1 MKNVLFYGDSN
12 TWGYQG
18 DDPMHR
24 LDADKRYT
32 GVVAAQFPDVHFI
45 EEGLCGRTICSTDPI
60 DYGRNGMAMLPALL
74 ATHDPLDVIV
84 IMLGTNDSKA
94 MYGHSPFTI
103 SDAMDRTIKLMQSP
117 LLWSNTMQKPQI
129 LLVAPPKMGENLAD
143 SVYYGMF
150 DESSA
155 ALIRA
160 PHAGRKVRLRL
171 RGRLGCHGGKVLGS
185 DSSDRRRA
193 RRARQAHCG
202 QAARAALT
210 PCPKSFVIFFP
221 ALIPQTR

>member
-74 ATHDPLDVIV
+74 ATHDPLDQ
-84 IMLGTNDSKA
+84 A
-94 MYGHSPFTI
+94 
-103 SDAMDRTIKLMQSP
+103 DAKSAFMVKYHAETADPSGCT
-117 LLWSNTMQKPQI
+117 
-129 LLVAPPKMGENLAD
+129 AEN
-143 SVYYGMF
+143 
-150 DESSA
+150 
-155 ALIRA
+155 
-160 PHAGRKVRLRL
+160 GRKPCRQRLL
-171 RGRLGCHGGKVLGS
+171 RHV
-185 DSSDRRRA
+185 
-193 RRARQAHCG
+193 
-202 QAARAALT
+202 
-210 PCPKSFVIFFP
+210 
-221 ALIPQTR
+221 

>member
-74 ATHDPLDVIV
+74 ATQCTATRRSP
-84 IMLGTNDSKA
+84 SA
-94 MYGHSPFTI
+94 MPWT
-103 SDAMDRTIKLMQSP
+103 AR
-117 LLWSNTMQKPQI
+117 
-129 LLVAPPKMGENLAD
+129 
-143 SVYYGMF
+143 
-150 DESSA
+150 SS
-155 ALIRA
+155 
-160 PHAGRKVRLRL
+160 
-171 RGRLGCHGGKVLGS
+171 
-185 DSSDRRRA
+185 
-193 RRARQAHCG
+193 
-202 QAARAALT
+202 
-210 PCPKSFVIFFP
+210 
-221 ALIPQTR
+221 

>member
-60 DYGRNGMAMLPALL
+60 DYGRNGMSMLPALL

-103 SDAMDRTIKLMQSP
+103 SDAMDRHDQADAKSAFMVKYHAETADPSGC
-117 LLWSNTMQKPQI
+117 T
-129 LLVAPPKMGENLAD
+129 AEN
-143 SVYYGMF
+143 
-150 DESSA
+150 
-155 ALIRA
+155 
-160 PHAGRKVRLRL
+160 GRKPCRQRLL
-171 RGRLGCHGGKVLGS
+171 RHV
-185 DSSDRRRA
+185 
-193 RRARQAHCG
+193 
-202 QAARAALT
+202 
-210 PCPKSFVIFFP
+210 
-221 ALIPQTR
+221 

>member
-74 ATHDPLDVIV
+74 ATHDPLDVVV

-94 MYGHSPFTI
+94 MYGHSPFTV

-129 LLVAPPKMGENLAD
+129 LLVAPPKMGKNLAD
-143 SVYYGMF
+143 MAAQYLNGTSIQLLPCRTADEF
-150 DESSA
+150 DEFAYLDKSASSENINTKDNNA
-155 ALIRA
+155 QN
-160 PHAGRKVRLRL
+160 
-171 RGRLGCHGGKVLGS
+171 S
-185 DSSDRRRA
+185 T
-193 RRARQAHCG
+193 Q
-202 QAARAALT
+202 QN
-210 PCPKSFVIFFP
+210 
-221 ALIPQTR
+221 Q